1 MHKLKNVLHSASRKR
16 DSSGSIDDESD
27 ATSPRSA
34 RAGRQTNS
42 LDEQRPRQSSD
53 NYRGGAQYNG
63 RSRPLSSAYDQRHL
77 SGPAAK
83 DYGQSRS
90 SDPANDS
97 IASNYKAYL
106 PALSTV
112 ESADGK
118 HMPSGGDR
126 RLNTGESSGRYG
138 EDVAD
143 RNISQRR
150 ASVDVSKRKPLPAT
164 PSMSIDQ
171 SNVLPEAVTA
181 MTMKNYVN
189 GFAVLG
195 TGNKE
200 LPHKGYTGAGSVGS
214 RTGTVPSGA
223 PRKNSVGADSSA
235 TSPRKELVGG
245 RAIRKPRG
253 SVSEDD
259 APPPPPDHRTL
270 PSRPRTG
277 LTKGT
282 TSANGQHEI
291 QREIERLLDGVVDL
305 NNTVDEDKD
314 VTWAPGKFTFKLRN
328 TPTMLGIQLTEHRS
342 RDPRGDQAAHT

>member
-63 RSRPLSSAYDQRHL
+63 RSRPLSSAYDPRQP

-83 DYGQSRS
+83 DHGHGQSRS

-118 HMPSGGDR
+118 QMPSGGDR
-126 RLNTGESSGRYG
+126 RLNTGESSGRYDG
-138 EDVAD
+138 DVAD
-143 RNISQRR
+143 RNINQRR

-181 MTMKNYVN
+181 ITMKNYVN

-223 PRKNSVGADSSA
+223 PRKYSVGADSSA
-235 TSPRKELVGG
+235 TSPRKEHAGD

-253 SVSEDD
+253 SVSQDD
-259 APPPPPDHRTL
+259 EPPPPPDHRTL

-277 LTKGT
+277 ATEGT

-314 VTWAPGKFTFKLRN
+314 VTWAPGKFTFELRN
-328 TPTMLGIQLTEHRS
+328 TPTLFRDSADRASQLS
-342 RDPRGDQAAHT
+342 HTR